1 MRKSSKMLLV
11 LTVVLAGMTAQAQ
24 RIYPGSKY
32 VNNVIFTSF
41 SVNYK
46 LSLIVAGRTLSS
58 FGQMKDEL
66 RTTTLS
72 GRKVIVRVQSYS
84 DGSLIDTSIAD
95 ASTYAPIYYSGVK
108 AQRKVQ
114 LNFTG
119 SRVSGKDSSNSVD
132 MPMSKP
138 VFYSGFYDLLVRG
151 ALLHTGYQES
161 MPVYSNDIKG
171 ETSVT
176 VNVLRDEKLPGQPDA
191 WVVETQINGTKT
203 TMWIEKVNRGVLRQ
217 VTDLT
222 GNSQLLMEPI

>member
-1 MRKSSKMLLV
+1 MYTSLKLLLV
-11 LTVVLAGMTAQAQ
+11 LTLLLAGTTAEAQ

-41 SVNYK
+41 SMNYK
-46 LSLIVAGRTLSS
+46 LSLIVAGRTLPS
-58 FGQMKDEL
+58 FAQMKDEL
-66 RTTTLS
+66 KTTTLN

-95 ASTYAPIYYSGVK
+95 ASTYAPIYYSGLK
-108 AQRKVQ
+108 AKRAVQ
-114 LNFTG
+114 LSFTG
-119 SRVSGKDSSNSVD
+119 NRVSGKDSATSVD
-132 MPMSKP
+132 VPISKP

-151 ALLHTGYQES
+151 ALLHTGYQET
-161 MPVYSNDIKG
+161 MPVYSNDVKG
-171 ETSVT
+171 ESSVS

-191 WVVETQINGTKT
+191 WVVETTINGTKS

-217 VTDLT
+217 VTDLA

>member
-1 MRKSSKMLLV
+1 MRLSTKMLLV
-11 LTVVLAGMTAQAQ
+11 LTVLLAGTTAEAQ

-46 LSLIVAGRTLSS
+46 LSLIVAGRTLPS
-58 FGQMKDEL
+58 FAQMKDEL
-66 RTTTLS
+66 RTTTLN

-108 AQRKVQ
+108 AKKAVQ
-114 LNFTG
+114 LDFTG
-119 SRVSGKDSSNSVD
+119 NRVKGKDSSATVD
-132 MPMSKP
+132 VPLSKP

-151 ALLHTGYQES
+151 ALLHTGYQETMS
-161 MPVYSNDIKG
+161 VYLNDVKG
-171 ETSVT
+171 ELSVT
-176 VNVLRDEKLPGQPDA
+176 INVLRDEKLSGQPDA
-191 WVVETQINGTKT
+191 WVVETKINGTKT
-203 TMWIEKVNRGVLRQ
+203 TMWIEKIDRGVLRQ

-222 GNSQLLMEPI
+222 GNSQLLMEPL